1 MTLNELY
8 HLAEDCGVDVSSFP
22 LPESGSLSLELDGR
36 CYIGL
41 DSSKRYPAGEAA
53 AYLGHEL
60 GHCLYGGFY
69 NAAASRDT
77 VMRHEVRAD
86 KWYIENAIPKSELF
100 PLLEKGYNTWE
111 IAEIMETTEEYIQK
125 ACSYYER
132 IEKG

>member
-1 MTLNELY
+1 MTLSELY
-8 HLAEDCGVDVSSFP
+8 RLAENYGVDVSFFP
-22 LPESGSLSLELDGR
+22 LPESNSLAVELDGR

-41 DSSKRYPAGEAA
+41 DSSRNHPVGEEA

-69 NAAASRDT
+69 NQAASLDT

-100 PLLEKGYNTWE
+100 PLLEKGYNPWE
-111 IAEIMETTEEYIQK
+111 VAEMMGTTEEYIQK

-132 IEKG
+132 MEKS